1 MRIPFVDLKQ
11 QYKNLKEDIDNTI
24 NNVIETSTFVGG
36 KYVSDFEAAFSK
48 VLGVKHVIGVG
59 NGTDAIYITLKMLNI
74 GYGDEVITSA
84 SSWIST
90 SETISQTGAKP
101 VFVDIDP
108 NTFTIDPK
116 LIESKLSPKTKAIIP
131 VHLYGQMAHI
141 GLIKNICDRHKLH
154 LIEDCAQSHF
164 SSEQGTVAGT
174 TGIAG
179 TFSFYPGKNLG
190 AYGDAGC
197 IVTNDD
203 ALAQRCRMYAN
214 HGSLKKHDHQMEG
227 INSRLD
233 SIQAA
238 ILQVKLKHIYQ
249 WNAARISNA
258 AYYTE
263 QLKDLK
269 QIATPVVREGTVHT
283 FHLYVIR
290 TNERDQLK
298 DHLERSGI
306 QTAIHYPTALPNLPA
321 YQYLGHLP
329 KDFPIASKHQSVIL
343 SLPMYPELTKP
354 EIEFVCE
361 TIKDFCKAR

>member
-1 MRIPFVDLKQ
+1 MKVPFVDLKQ
-11 QYKNLKEDIDNTI
+11 QYKNLKSDIDSAI
-24 NNVIETSTFVGG
+24 QNVVDASVFVGG
-36 KYVSDFEAAFSK
+36 SYVSDFEADFSK
-48 VLGVKHVIGVG
+48 ELGVRNVIGVA
-59 NGTDAIYITLKMLNI
+59 NGTDAIYIALRMLDI
-74 GYGDEVITSA
+74 GPGDEVITSA

-108 NTFTIDPK
+108 ATFTIDPTQ
-116 LIESKLSPKTKAIIP
+116 IEAKITPRTRAVVP

-141 GLIKNICDRHKLH
+141 QRIKSICDQHNLH

-164 SSEQGTVAGT
+164 SSESDALAGT

-203 ALAQRCRMYAN
+203 AFAKRCRMYAN

-233 SIQAA
+233 TLQAA
-238 ILQVKLKHIYQ
+238 ILQVKLKHIRQ
-249 WNAARISNA
+249 WNAARIANA

-263 QLKDLK
+263 HLKDLK
-269 QIATPVVREGTVHT
+269 QLILPVVRAGTIHT
-283 FHLYVIR
+283 FHLFVIR

-298 DHLERSGI
+298 NYLDTCGI

-321 YQYLGHLP
+321 YQYLGHSP
-329 KDFPIASKHQSVIL
+329 TDFPIASAYQTRIL
-343 SLPMYPELTKP
+343 SLPMYPELTKS
-354 EIEFVCE
+354 EIKYVCNS
-361 TIKDFCKAR
+361 IKNFYSK